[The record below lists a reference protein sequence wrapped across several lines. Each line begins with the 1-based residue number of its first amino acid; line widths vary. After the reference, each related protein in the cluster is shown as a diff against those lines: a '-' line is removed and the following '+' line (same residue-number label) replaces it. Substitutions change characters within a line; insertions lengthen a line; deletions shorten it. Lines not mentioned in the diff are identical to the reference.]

1 MATDT
6 RSIFLSDKKKTF
18 KNMDNF
24 YELGQEVVLKHREF
38 NDDTHHI
45 TSIVKLEEIARGGLY
60 HARWSVKSN
69 SGSGY
74 EVLTS
79 GYIVTYTT
87 EDGQNETMCERVEF
101 FSKDQLFM
109 ACDLVIRLCQM
120 LSA

>member
-6 RSIFLSDKKKTF
+6 RQIFLSDKQKKF
-18 KNMDNF
+18 KDMDEF
-24 YELGQEVVLKHREF
+24 YEHGQEVVLKHREF
-38 NDDTHHI
+38 SDSRHHI
-45 TSIVKLEEIARGGLY
+45 TSTIKLEEITKGELY
-60 HARWSVKSN
+60 HARWSDNSN
-69 SGSGY
+69 CGYGY

-87 EDGQNETMCERVEF
+87 EDEEHETMTERVEYF
-101 FSKDQLFM
+101 AKDQLFM